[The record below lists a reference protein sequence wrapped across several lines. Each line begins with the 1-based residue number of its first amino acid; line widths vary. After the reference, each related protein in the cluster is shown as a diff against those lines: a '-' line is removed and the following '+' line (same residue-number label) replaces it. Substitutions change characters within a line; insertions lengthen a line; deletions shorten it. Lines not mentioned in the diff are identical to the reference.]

1 MKQRCYNVV
10 PECYADTVLVEMLG
24 FSRPNHAANSNVSQV
39 LNAIKKSRP
48 DLKMV
53 GIIDSDRGKSEKLLK
68 KQLERFTLVE
78 EKNEIKR
85 YTLGKHT
92 ILVLC
97 PAFEGWVFNNA
108 ATKNINPSVHGFRDL
123 KHFKAVCK
131 KLNAKKND
139 SLKVFLNTIKIKNA
153 PGFTQLKTWICEG
166 AGIDED
172 DL

>member
-24 FSRPNHAANSNVSQV
+24 FVRPNHAPNSNISQV
-39 LNAIKKSRP
+39 LKVIKESRP
-48 DLKMV
+48 DMKMV

-68 KQLERFTLVE
+68 KQLEGFVLVE

-97 PAFEGWVFNNA
+97 PAFEGWIFNSA
-108 ATKNINPSVHGFRDL
+108 ATKNINPVVHGFRDL
-123 KHFKAVCK
+123 EHFEIVCK
-131 KLNAKKND
+131 KVNAKRNIQ
-139 SLKVFLNTIKIKNA
+139 LKQFLNTLKQKNA

-166 AGIDED
+166 AGIDENEI
-172 DL
+172 